1 MRRAVVTI
9 SFIVVG
15 LAGLASAAPLPPTL
29 VLKWRPEQPVEGS
42 LVAIEATPV
51 LDSASVVSGQFAGE
65 PLHFERRGDGFRAL
79 GAVPLDAK
87 ETARGTVAVVT
98 PEGTSDAPLTIP
110 VRRRAVRPER
120 LRAAE
125 RFGRQPDAALQARL
139 ARERAQVGAVLRE
152 THQRPRF
159 WSETFARP
167 VGGRVLSPFGVPRT
181 FNNVVSSRHRGV
193 DLAGALG
200 DTVRVANRG
209 VVALVADHYYA
220 GRSVWVDHGAGL
232 LTVYLHLSKAVV
244 TQGDT
249 VARGAVLGLVGNT
262 GRVTAPHLHWSAL
275 YGGTSVDPLDLLGP
289 AVQELAEAP
298 ISTKQQ

>member
-1 MRRAVVTI
+1 MRRAAVTI
-9 SFIVVG
+9 SFVVVG

-29 VLKWRPEQPVEGS
+29 TFKWRPEQPVEGS
-42 LVAIEATPV
+42 LVAIEATPG
-51 LDSASVVSGQFAGE
+51 DSGVVVGGELAGE

-79 GAVPLDAK
+79 GAIPLDAK
-87 ETARGTVAVVT
+87 ETARGNVAVRT
-98 PEGTSDAPLTIP
+98 PGGTSDAPLAIP

-125 RFGRQPDAALQARL
+125 RFVRPPDSTLQARL
-139 ARERAQVGAVLRE
+139 TRERAQVAAVLRA

-159 WSETFARP
+159 WSESWERP
-167 VGGRVLSPFGVPRT
+167 LAGRVLSRFGVPRT

-193 DLAGALG
+193 DFAGAMG

-244 TQGDT
+244 ATGDT
-249 VARGAVLGLVGNT
+249 VARGAVVGLVGNS

-275 YGGTSVDPLDLLGP
+275 YGGTSVDPMDLLGP
-289 AVQELAEAP
+289 AVHELAEAP
-298 ISTKQQ
+298 VTVKQ